1 MRTKLFDRDASLGMT
16 QYFHY
21 DDDKD
26 EFTIETRQDVS
37 SLVELNKAKF
47 NQTDEKARWGELSQV
62 ASIPLNIYYDLK
74 KRGILDDK
82 KKLRAWLNDPDN
94 RAFRTRPGQV

>member
-1 MRTKLFDRDASLGMT
+1 MNTKLFDRDAALGMT

-26 EFTIETRQDVS
+26 EFTIETRQDVNP
-37 SLVELNKAKF
+37 LVELNKQKF
-47 NQTDEKARWGELSQV
+47 NAIDERARWGELSQV
-62 ASIPLNIYYDLK
+62 ASIPLNVYYDLK
-74 KRGILDDK
+74 AKGIIDDK
-82 KKLRAWLNDPDN
+82 KKFRAWLNDPDN

>member
-1 MRTKLFDRDASLGMT
+1 MRTKLFDRDAALGMT

-37 SLVELNKAKF
+37 SLVELNKSKF
-47 NQTDEKARWGELSQV
+47 NQIDEKARWGELSQV

-74 KRGILDDK
+74 KKGILDDK

>member
-1 MRTKLFDRDASLGMT
+1 MRTKLFDRDAALGMT

-37 SLVELNKAKF
+37 SLVELNKSKF
-47 NQTDEKARWGELSQV
+47 NQIDEKARWGELSQV

-74 KRGILDDK
+74 KKGILDDK
-82 KKLRAWLNDPDN
+82 KKLRAWLNDSDN

>member
-1 MRTKLFDRDASLGMT
+1 MESRLFDRDAALGMT

-21 DDDKD
+21 DHDKD
-26 EFTIETRQDVS
+26 EFTIETRQDVNP
-37 SLVELNKAKF
+37 LVELNKAKF
-47 NQTDEKARWGELSQV
+47 NQIDEKARWGELSQV

-74 KRGILDDK
+74 KRGIIDDK
-82 KKLRAWLNDPDN
+82 KKFRAWLNDPDN